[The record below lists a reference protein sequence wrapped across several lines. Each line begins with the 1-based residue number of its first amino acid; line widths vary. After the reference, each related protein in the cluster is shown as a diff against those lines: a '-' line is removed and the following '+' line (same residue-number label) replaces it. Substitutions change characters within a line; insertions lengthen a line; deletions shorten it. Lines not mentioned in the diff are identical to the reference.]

1 MIETG
6 KEISKDSTPEEIVN
20 HLSQILNI
28 DEKNLNILIKE
39 NISGDILSL
48 LESKDF
54 KELGIETDL
63 QKKIQEHINKNIEH
77 FTLINED
84 IKININSNENDVKI
98 FFEKYLNFRN
108 DIGNINGKNLFS
120 LTEQEMKNMGLN
132 LGQRKKLNMI
142 IEHIKKAEQ
151 KLPSKII
158 TEKSSAEEV
167 ADILKNQFYISEE
180 NIKNMAFDG
189 KAIFKLSA
197 KDIDKIDYLSPE
209 IKNEFKDY
217 LINIKNEEKEK
228 IKSNENSEN
237 KIKSN
242 IIENLQKVKFKEN
255 EEEKK

>member
-1 MIETG
+1 MIKTG
-6 KEISKDSTPEEIVN
+6 EEISKDSTPEEIVN

-63 QKKIQEHINKNIEH
+63 QKKIQEHINKNIEQ

-189 KAIFKLSA
+189 KAIFK
-197 KDIDKIDYLSPE
+197 
-209 IKNEFKDY
+209 KN
-217 LINIKNEEKEK
+217 
-228 IKSNENSEN
+228 
-237 KIKSN
+237 
-242 IIENLQKVKFKEN
+242 
-255 EEEKK
+255 